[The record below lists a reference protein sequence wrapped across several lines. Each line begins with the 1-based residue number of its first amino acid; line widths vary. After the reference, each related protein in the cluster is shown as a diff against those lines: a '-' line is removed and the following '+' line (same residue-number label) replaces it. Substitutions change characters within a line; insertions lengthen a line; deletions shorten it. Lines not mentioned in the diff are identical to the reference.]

1 MLPQGCPS
9 FEREAWIS
17 CDKICHT
24 THQEKYQ
31 QPWSSLS
38 QQVFFGISRPAFH
51 LNFPLYLTEAA
62 NVSNGAVVG
71 AWVVVVV
78 KQESHRLGFFHGSPA
93 LASALSH
100 STFPDSD
107 KQGEDVPAVD
117 LSIDSTEI

>member
-1 MLPQGCPS
+1 MS
-9 FEREAWIS
+9 
-17 CDKICHT
+17 KV
-24 THQEKYQ
+24 KYKTKNAKGD
-31 QPWSSLS
+31 SLILLIP
-38 QQVFFGISRPAFH
+38 VYIFTALNLLAFSH

-100 STFPDSD
+100 STFPYSD

>member
-1 MLPQGCPS
+1 M
-9 FEREAWIS
+9 
-17 CDKICHT
+17 
-24 THQEKYQ
+24 
-31 QPWSSLS
+31 
-38 QQVFFGISRPAFH
+38 
-51 LNFPLYLTEAA
+51 
-62 NVSNGAVVG
+62 G